1 MDLRSISSRKKDVL
15 KNSVLW
21 SSLSIM
27 NANNILALQQ
37 TSRTIMTTVNPSS
50 NINSQEGTDDST
62 LPVNKSN
69 NSNSANN
76 GEKTSKKPS
85 SEFDIRL
92 ATGIFQPK
100 KISPLDINVY
110 ILNKFEKVFGVANI
124 SADPRKNEH
133 FRTGWRS
140 GEGTALAVIFPQ
152 TLEQL

>member
-110 ILNKFEKVFGVANI
+110 ILNKFEKVLGVANI

-133 FRTGWRS
+133 FRKGWRS